1 MTYGFAGGSSPP
13 LCRWPGGIAMR
24 VITDHL
30 YFYQKY
36 FLSAWHNMT
45 PMQYGYLLVTIAVV
59 GWLCMKS
66 AAR

>member
-1 MTYGFAGGSSPP
+1 MLFQGVFTPVIWRFAGGTVMS
-13 LCRWPGGIAMR
+13 
-24 VITDHL
+24 VVTDHL
-30 YFYQKY
+30 HFYQKY

>member
-1 MTYGFAGGSSPP
+1 MHVV
-13 LCRWPGGIAMR
+13 W
-24 VITDHL
+24 DHL

-66 AAR
+66 APR